1 MILAET
7 HGVKRVLWTIFVGL
21 ALLAAAVLFRSGPA
35 RDAVAR
41 VEAPHAPSALPDVRV
56 KHEFIE
62 VPIPTPRTS
71 LARSPQ
77 PSASVARKG
86 PQAPPSVPA
95 RADAVRTARAVSDA
109 DPSDRRASLLVRAG
123 RAIVGDGKHR
133 PEPFPRIKKD

>member
-1 MILAET
+1 MILAASR
-7 HGVKRVLWTIFVGL
+7 GVKRVLWLIFGGL
-21 ALLAAAVLFRSGPA
+21 ALLAAAVLFRSDPA
-35 RDAVAR
+35 GDAAAR
-41 VEAPHAPSALPDVRV
+41 VDAPPAPSVLPDVRV

-77 PSASVARKG
+77 RSAPVAKTRPQVAARVRTTADGVRSAS
-86 PQAPPSVPA
+86 
-95 RADAVRTARAVSDA
+95 AVSKDE
-109 DPSDRRASLLVRAG
+109 PSDRRASLLARAG